1 MLARRTRAVAYGAG
15 LAVLLG
21 YLGGLEH
28 GVVQPAAPPDGSQVA
43 SWLEAHHLRYGL
55 GGYWQSS
62 IVTVDTG
69 GQVKVRAVVGI
80 TAMEPYL
87 WLAKPSW
94 YDPAAQQANFVVLDS
109 TPGYL
114 YWEPRAVIAKV
125 FGRPAREYNVG
136 PFTVMVWDRNLLS
149 SSPR

>member
-1 MLARRTRAVAYGAG
+1 MI
-15 LAVLLG
+15 
-21 YLGGLEH
+21 
-28 GVVQPAAPPDGSQVA
+28 QPAAPPDGTQVA

-80 TAMEPYL
+80 TTMGPYL
-87 WLAKPSW
+87 WLAKASW

-136 PFTVMVWDRNLLS
+136 PCTVMVWDRNLLS